1 MIPYIC
7 KDNINPAIKIAKMK
21 YTKTIFLLSFL
32 FILSLKGYAQAV
44 ITFENTTHD
53 FGQIPEGIVATHE
66 FKFKNEG
73 DSPLIINKVQA
84 SCGCTT
90 PYWTKEPIQPGQEG
104 VITASYNSKGRPGA
118 FNRSITITSNAS
130 VPVIR
135 LFIKGNAAP
144 VNNAGEIYS
153 KEELEGSATID
164 LEKNIINL
172 GKVENGRGVPVK
184 VRVKNTGKSN
194 LIVSGVQAA
203 CRCLH
208 MSADSPTL
216 IPPGKTEELHL
227 VYRAKAIGKIAET
240 VSIQTNDL
248 NTPAAKVVI
257 HAEVVES
264 LSNTSI
270 LRERDAG
277 FAF

>member
-1 MIPYIC
+1 
-7 KDNINPAIKIAKMK
+7 MK
-21 YTKTIFLLSFL
+21 YIKTIFLLSLL
-32 FILSLKGYAQAV
+32 FILSEGYAQP
-44 ITFENTTHD
+44 IISFENTTHD

-66 FKFKNEG
+66 FRFKNEG
-73 DSPLIINKVQA
+73 DSPLILNKVQA

-90 PYWTKEPIQPGQEG
+90 PYWTKEPILPGKEG
-104 VITASYNSKGRPGA
+104 VVSASYNSKGRPGA

-130 VPVIR
+130 EPVIR

-153 KEELEGSATID
+153 KEELENSATIT
-164 LEKNIINL
+164 LEKNIINV
-172 GKVENGRGVPVK
+172 GKVENGRAVPVK

-194 LIVSGVQAA
+194 LVISGIQSA

-216 IPPGKTEELHL
+216 IAPGKTDELNL
-227 VYRAKAIGKIAET
+227 VYRAKTTGKIAET

-248 NTPAAKVVI
+248 NTPAAKVII

-264 LSNTSI
+264 LTNTSI
-270 LRERDAG
+270 LRESDTG
-277 FAF
+277 FTF

>member
-1 MIPYIC
+1 MITYIC
-7 KDNINPAIKIAKMK
+7 MDNIKSAIKIAKMK
-21 YTKTIFLLSFL
+21 YTKTIFLLSLL
-32 FILSLKGYAQAV
+32 FILSQGYAQPI

-66 FKFKNEG
+66 FKFTNEG
-73 DSPLIINKVQA
+73 DSPLILNKVQA

-90 PYWTKEPIQPGQEG
+90 PYWTKEPILPGKEG

-130 VPVIR
+130 EPVIR

-144 VNNAGEIYS
+144 VNNAGEIYT
-153 KEELEGSATID
+153 KEELESSATINV
-164 LEKNIINL
+164 EKTIINI

-194 LIVSGVQAA
+194 LIISGLQAA
-203 CRCLH
+203 CKCLH

-216 IPPGKTEELHL
+216 IPPGKTEELSL
-227 VYRAKAIGKIAET
+227 VYRAKTTGKVAET

-248 NTPAAKVVI
+248 MTPEAKVII

-270 LRERDAG
+270 LRERDSG

>member
-1 MIPYIC
+1 
-7 KDNINPAIKIAKMK
+7 MK
-21 YTKTIFLLSFL
+21 YIKTIFLLSLL
-32 FILSLKGYAQAV
+32 FILSHGYAQP
-44 ITFENTTHD
+44 IINFENTTHD
-53 FGQIPEGIVATHE
+53 FEQIPEGIIATHE
-66 FKFKNEG
+66 FKFKNDG
-73 DSPLIINKVQA
+73 DAPLIINKVQA

-90 PYWTKEPIQPGQEG
+90 PYWTKEPILPGEEG

-118 FNRSITITSNAS
+118 FNRSITITTNAS
-130 VPVIR
+130 EPTSRI
-135 LFIKGNAAP
+135 FIKGNAAP

-153 KEELEGSATID
+153 REELDNSATIT
-164 LEKNIINL
+164 LEKNIINI

-184 VRVKNTGKSN
+184 IRVTNTGKSN
-194 LIVSGVQAA
+194 LIISGIQAA

-208 MSADSPTL
+208 MSAESPTL
-216 IPPGKTEELHL
+216 IAPGKTDELHL
-227 VYRAKAIGKIAET
+227 VYRAKNTGKIAET

-248 NTPAAKVVI
+248 ITPAAKVII

-270 LRERDAG
+270 LREKDSG